1 MRNVRKPEARQAAK
15 PGRFGVFPNPSLA
28 LQASMAREVSFSNGA
43 APLGGTDLQLQEYV
57 ETSHVS
63 CPPKVPPTGELP
75 ALRIQV
81 RQSRERLDPLAIEP
95 LAK

>member
-1 MRNVRKPEARQAAK
+1 MG
-15 PGRFGVFPNPSLA
+15 GRRGLRRGKQPSRGDSGCSPTPRLRFR
-28 LQASMAREVSFSNGA
+28 LPWLGKFRSRMGQPRW
-43 APLGGTDLQLQEYV
+43 GGTDLQLQEYV

-81 RQSRERLDPLAIEP
+81 RQSRERLEP